1 MNTAARLTFR
11 TTETAVVDKPAEE
24 PDHGV
29 LSSRWTVWAAEA
41 CRHLDFVV
49 WLFRAMS
56 IRSVAIGTSSDD

>member
-29 LSSRWTVWAAEA
+29 LSSRWTVWAGGSMPPPRLRRVAFPHHVDSVG
-41 CRHLDFVV
+41 RDRDV
-49 WLFRAMS
+49 
-56 IRSVAIGTSSDD
+56 IR